1 MITLSVCII
10 SKNEEKNIARC
21 LSSVREIADEIIVV
35 DTGST
40 DSTIQIAKMFGSK
53 VINHEFNN
61 DFATSRNVSIENA
74 TMDYILY
81 LDCDEELDYKD
92 SKKIKSII
100 EENKNSGYEGY
111 TLNLINVTNDQ
122 IGMKTPSLRLFKNR
136 PQYRFKGR
144 IHEIIQPS
152 IVELKGEDCFFIT
165 DLKFYHY
172 GYDENLENIKR
183 KSKRNLDILN
193 SYCEEE
199 KNGFYYYN
207 LANEYL
213 RIKDNN
219 KALDCYEKCMEY
231 PDDNGFKIYVPIYKL
246 NVLIEENKFGV
257 AIKEG
262 LEFLKLYPT
271 YKDLYFIVGVCYSKL
286 GMYKEFIDCLINYKR
301 FSMDDYGFP
310 DYNFH
315 LINDIDGLIEDAKKK
330 L

>member
-21 LSSVREIADEIIVV
+21 LSSVINIADEIILV

-40 DSTIQIAKMFGSK
+40 DSTVQIAKMFGAK
-53 VINHEFNN
+53 VIYHEFNN
-61 DFATSRNVSIENA
+61 DFATSRNISIENA
-74 TMDYILY
+74 TSDYILY
-81 LDCDEELDYKD
+81 LDCDEELDFID
-92 SKKIKSII
+92 SKKIKTTI
-100 EENKNSGYEGY
+100 EENEYLNYEGY
-111 TLNLINVTNDQ
+111 TLNLINVTNNQ
-122 IGMKTPSLRLFKNR
+122 VGMKTPSLRIFKNR
-136 PQYRFKGR
+136 QEYKFKGR

-152 IVELKGEDCFFIT
+152 IVNLKGEDCFLVT

-172 GYDENLENIKR
+172 GYDENIENIKR
-183 KSKRNLDILN
+183 KSKRNLEILN
-193 SYCEEE
+193 SYDESE
-199 KNGFYYYN
+199 KDGFYYYN

-213 RIKDNN
+213 RIKENQ
-219 KALDCYEKCMEY
+219 KSIECYEKCMEY

-246 NVLIEENKFGV
+246 NVLIEENLIER

-315 LINDIDGLIEDAKKK
+315 LINDIDGLIEDSKKK